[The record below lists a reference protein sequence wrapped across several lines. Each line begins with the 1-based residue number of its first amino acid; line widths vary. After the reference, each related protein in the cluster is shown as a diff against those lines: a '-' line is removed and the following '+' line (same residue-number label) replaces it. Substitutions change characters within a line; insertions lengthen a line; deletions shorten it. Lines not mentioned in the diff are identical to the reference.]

1 MKQVELLAPA
11 GDMDSLLA
19 AVNNGADA
27 VYIGG
32 KKFGARKFAHNF
44 DEQELK
50 EAIQVCHTHGAR
62 LYVTVNTLIHDTELE
77 DALQVSM
84 PSSFKISD

>member
-1 MKQVELLAPA
+1 MKRVELLAPA

-32 KKFGARKFAHNF
+32 KKFGARKFA
-44 DEQELK
+44 
-50 EAIQVCHTHGAR
+50 
-62 LYVTVNTLIHDTELE
+62 NTLKDKDLNKQIKYLPPMG
-77 DALQVSM
+77 QNVM
-84 PSSFKISD
+84 